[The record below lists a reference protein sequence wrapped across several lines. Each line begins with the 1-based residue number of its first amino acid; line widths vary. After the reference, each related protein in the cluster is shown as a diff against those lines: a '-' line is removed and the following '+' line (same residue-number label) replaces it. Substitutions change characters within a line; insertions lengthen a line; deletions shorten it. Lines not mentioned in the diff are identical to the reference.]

1 MSIPTGAGFFGE
13 PVVLTVIGALLAF
26 GVLFWWTHR
35 EQLPGASAHARGAE
49 PARARTACTMRVL
62 RGTAEPSAARAPA
75 PRPAPTATAALPAAS
90 SSAGAGVSA
99 SDDDDDANEGS
110 GGSESSASVDADVDD
125 EIDSEEDVL
134 LVMREWG
141 TRGQATRSHG
151 GATCVPPRCPPLSSA
166 ALLTRARSRGP
177 GGPSSRRC
185 RRCRR
190 QQGQGADAA
199 SGRLVADVR
208 RLHHVGVVER
218 AAAAG
223 RLRRACAQACRAPDV
238 RRPMRRG
245 RGGGGCN
252 SRSALRRL
260 LSDRPRVR
268 V

>member
-62 RGTAEPSAARAPA
+62 RGTAEPSAPRAPA

-141 TRGQATRSHG
+141 TRGQATRCVTFRPFLT
-151 GATCVPPRCPPLSSA
+151 ATR
-166 ALLTRARSRGP
+166 
-177 GGPSSRRC
+177 
-185 RRCRR
+185 
-190 QQGQGADAA
+190 
-199 SGRLVADVR
+199 
-208 RLHHVGVVER
+208 
-218 AAAAG
+218 
-223 RLRRACAQACRAPDV
+223 
-238 RRPMRRG
+238 
-245 RGGGGCN
+245 RGGG
-252 SRSALRRL
+252 SRSYALAATIQTAGMAGSRIPPSHGALLPTAARCAAHLKVL
-260 LSDRPRVR
+260 LS
-268 V
+268 